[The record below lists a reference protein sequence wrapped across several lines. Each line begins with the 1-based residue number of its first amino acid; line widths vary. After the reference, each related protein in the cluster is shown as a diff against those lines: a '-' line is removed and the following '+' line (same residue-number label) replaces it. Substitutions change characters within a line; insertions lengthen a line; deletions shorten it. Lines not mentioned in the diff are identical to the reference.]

1 VGTFAV
7 NTTGTLAGGASVVK
21 GGTFA
26 TLMNTATTNTITAAH
41 VQIGNSTDGPNVS
54 QSTLGLGQTNTYNT
68 GTLTIGAYRGNATV
82 AYQSGVTGGSL
93 VLRGTAGGS
102 SRIDNVYV
110 GYKAGGDNFGNGVF
124 DTSAGSIDART
135 TNFAVGT
142 YIANASNSQ
151 TGTFT
156 MASGTVD
163 TTTLALG
170 VVTVQSGSM
179 GTPTITSVFNQ
190 NGGLVKASTVVFGS
204 NGATLGTNSP
214 TFASTY
220 NLAGGTFAAA
230 SIGAGSGT
238 FNTSSNRRITWTG
251 GTIQNYDSLT
261 DLAIT
266 GTSGAGGSLTLAL
279 SGAGPQTFAPSAGRR
294 ITVGSNTVISGT
306 GGFIVD
312 GLGTVVLTGSTSY
325 SGATA
330 VNSGSLLVETFLPNT
345 SGVTVAAGATLGGS
359 GSISGPVSMAG
370 SVSPG
375 ASGGFGTLSFSSLS
389 LTGSSTT
396 LLGIGG
402 TGRGATYDAIDVSQS
417 AGLSYGGDLSLS
429 FSDVFGDGTSFG
441 LFGFTGSP
449 SGSYASVTAS
459 GSYGALT
466 FSNSGGVWTAAA
478 TNGQTFTF
486 TEATG
491 SLVIV
496 PEPASVVL
504 AGIGASLAAL
514 IALRRRRC

>member
-1 VGTFAV
+1 
-7 NTTGTLAGGASVVK
+7 
-21 GGTFA
+21 
-26 TLMNTATTNTITAAH
+26 M
-41 VQIGNSTDGPNVS
+41 
-54 QSTLGLGQTNTYNT
+54 
-68 GTLTIGAYRGNATV
+68 
-82 AYQSGVTGGSL
+82 
-93 VLRGTAGGS
+93 
-102 SRIDNVYV
+102 
-110 GYKAGGDNFGNGVF
+110 
-124 DTSAGSIDART
+124 
-135 TNFAVGT
+135 
-142 YIANASNSQ
+142 
-151 TGTFT
+151 
-156 MASGTVD
+156 
-163 TTTLALG
+163 
-170 VVTVQSGSM
+170 
-179 GTPTITSVFNQ
+179 
-190 NGGLVKASTVVFGS
+190 
-204 NGATLGTNSP
+204 
-214 TFASTY
+214 
-220 NLAGGTFAAA
+220 
-230 SIGAGSGT
+230 
-238 FNTSSNRRITWTG
+238 
-251 GTIQNYDSLT
+251 
-261 DLAIT
+261 
-266 GTSGAGGSLTLAL
+266 
-279 SGAGPQTFAPSAGRR
+279 
-294 ITVGSNTVISGT
+294 
-306 GGFIVD
+306 
-312 GLGTVVLTGSTSY
+312 
-325 SGATA
+325 
-330 VNSGSLLVETFLPNT
+330 
-345 SGVTVAAGATLGGS
+345 TVAAGATLGGS

-389 LTGSSTT
+389 LTGSSST